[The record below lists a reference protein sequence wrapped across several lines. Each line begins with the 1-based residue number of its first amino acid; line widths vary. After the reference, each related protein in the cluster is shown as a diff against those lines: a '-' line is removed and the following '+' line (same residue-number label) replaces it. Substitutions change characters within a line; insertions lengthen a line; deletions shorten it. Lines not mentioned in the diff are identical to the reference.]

1 MAFMLS
7 ISNLEINDKFG
18 NGSVTKSLGGGHGN
32 TGARLVKL
40 NKKIML
46 QKETPKK

>member
-1 MAFMLS
+1 MIS
-7 ISNLEINDKFG
+7 IRNLEINDKFG
-18 NGSVTKSLGGGHGN
+18 NGSVTKSWGGGHGN

-40 NKKIML
+40 KKKNML